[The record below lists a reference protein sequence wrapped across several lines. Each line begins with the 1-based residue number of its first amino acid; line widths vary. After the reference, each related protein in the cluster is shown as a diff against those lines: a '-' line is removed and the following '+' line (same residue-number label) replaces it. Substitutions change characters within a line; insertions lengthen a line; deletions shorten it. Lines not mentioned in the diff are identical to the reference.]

1 MSHLGKLF
9 VSAVMGAI
17 IVGSAHASDVY
28 IEQAGSSS
36 TIDITQTGDG
46 NRVGSV
52 TEATTIN
59 GSNTDIDI
67 TQIGS
72 SNEVDIKTATGAASS
87 DIELNFT
94 GGSNTFDANI
104 GAADSTIINADITGD
119 SNQVEICGAFDTGI
133 VANQTTAGACDTGAD
148 MSQNDIGID
157 LDVVGDGN
165 KVSIARSGIAGLA
178 NTTEISVNI
187 GSNVASNNNV
197 VNIQQSS
204 ITESGTVDLT
214 MDGSSNVVNIIQ
226 Q

>member
-1 MSHLGKLF
+1 MSHLRKLF
-9 VSAVMGAI
+9 VSAVMGAA
-17 IVGSAHASDVY
+17 IVGSAQASDVY

-72 SNEVDIKTATGAASS
+72 ANEVDIKTATGASSS

-104 GAADSTIINADITGD
+104 GAADSTIINADVTGD
-119 SNQVEICGAFDTGI
+119 SNEIEICGAFDTTI
-133 VANQTTAGACDTGAD
+133 VANGTTAGACDTGAD

-157 LDVVGDGN
+157 LDINGDTN
-165 KVSIARSGIAGLA
+165 KVSIARSGVAGVA
-178 NTTEISVNI
+178 GSTEVTVNI
-187 GSNVASNNNV
+187 GSNVASSNNI
-197 VNIQQSS
+197 VNIQQAST
-204 ITESGTVDLT
+204 TESGVVNLQ
-214 MDGSSNVVNIIQ
+214 MDGSSNVVNILQ